1 MQLVVVEGEEQ
12 EDSLKKY
19 ELMLILRKKRTM
31 ENSYFVKVTMKMMNF
46 SIDIQIDY
54 SHVNTLRFHI
64 LLGIKLVD
72 CESWISVS
80 EKNNC
85 SENCFLN

>member
-54 SHVNTLRFHI
+54 SHVNTLLYVF
-64 LLGIKLVD
+64 
-72 CESWISVS
+72 IS
-80 EKNNC
+80 
-85 SENCFLN
+85 F